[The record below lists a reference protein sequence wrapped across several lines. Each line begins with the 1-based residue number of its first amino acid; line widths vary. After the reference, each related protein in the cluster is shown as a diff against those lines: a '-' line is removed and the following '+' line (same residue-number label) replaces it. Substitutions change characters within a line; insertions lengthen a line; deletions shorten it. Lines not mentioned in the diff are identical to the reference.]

1 MRTIINPLTGRK
13 IIVAGPTY
21 TKLLEELGNKNML
34 IKLANAAKEGRP
46 ELPVKRKN
54 LKTRNIKKSKTV
66 ALRKS
71 LEKKGVRLSQQK
83 KLPGR
88 GSLGKYTKKDAP
100 FCGPEGGTGPMTYPV
115 NTKKRANNA
124 LSRSHNAPNP
134 EGIRKCAV
142 RHSIKKGWMTKEHGQ
157 ELLKKY

>member
-1 MRTIINPLTGRK
+1 M
-13 IIVAGPTY
+13 
-21 TKLLEELGNKNML
+21 
-34 IKLANAAKEGRP
+34 
-46 ELPVKRKN
+46 
-54 LKTRNIKKSKTV
+54 
-66 ALRKS
+66 RKS

-100 FCGPEGGTGPMTYPV
+100 FCGPEGGAGPMTYPV